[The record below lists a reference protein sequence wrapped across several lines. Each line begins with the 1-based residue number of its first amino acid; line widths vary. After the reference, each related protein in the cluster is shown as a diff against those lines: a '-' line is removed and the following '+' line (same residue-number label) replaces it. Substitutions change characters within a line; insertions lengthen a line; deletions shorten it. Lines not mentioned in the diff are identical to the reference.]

1 MKKKIQQL
9 LSDHNLRKT
18 KIREEVLEVFLKNTE
33 ALSHQVIKS
42 QFEFIDRITL
52 YRTLKTFEKKGIIHK
67 AFDGTKT
74 AKYAL
79 CDSCSVHQHED
90 NHAHFHCNDCGK
102 TICLEDIEAPSVLP
116 PKGMQVKSTYYVMKG
131 LCGDCAS

>member
-9 LSDHNLRKT
+9 LSNHDLRKT
-18 KIREEVLEVFLKNTE
+18 KVRQEVLEIFFQNTE
-33 ALSHQVIKS
+33 ALSHQVIES
-42 QFEFIDRITL
+42 QFENIDRITL

-79 CDSCSVHQHED
+79 CDNCTAHFHHD
-90 NHAHFHCNDCGK
+90 NHVHFHCNDCGK
-102 TICLEDIEAPSVLP
+102 TICLENVETPAVAL
-116 PKGMQVKSTYYVMKG
+116 PKGLQVKTTHYVMKG
-131 LCGDCAS
+131 ICPQCST